1 MLSRKVKPKIVRS
14 SGVAAG
20 AKPLEISLPIRAR
33 PIEPIQLR
41 VVREL
46 MGSLWT
52 ISDMI
57 TRDRALGPQ
66 TILAVRSVLLH
77 SINMID
83 RVFPPSELERQIRS
97 GL

>member
-1 MLSRKVKPKIVRS
+1 MNGK
-14 SGVAAG
+14 GG
-20 AKPLEISLPIRAR
+20 DAKPLEISLPIRAR

-46 MGSLWT
+46 MASLWT
-52 ISDMI
+52 ISDML
-57 TRDRALGPQ
+57 TKDRALGPQ

-77 SINMID
+77 SINMLD